1 MSLLMQTV
9 LEKLQQ
15 LCSIVSNIKT
25 AIALIENVPWGEAAR
40 LQFEARGTYLERQ
53 QQGGQHI

>member
-1 MSLLMQTV
+1 MQTV